1 VASSDPALPR
11 QCDSSAEVSVATALQ
26 AQTTAAQTTAAQT
39 TDAGLAV
46 ASGGAGG
53 DLRLVARLVA
63 GDGQAWRAFV
73 QRYGRL
79 VLTRGIATAREL
91 GRPLDAA
98 GAEDLCAEVFSRLV
112 ADDCR
117 ILRHYEGRSML
128 STWLCVVT
136 RRIAIRRL
144 KTLRREPAQS
154 AADGDHALCSLAGSP
169 ADEPLRQLL
178 AGEALSRLT
187 AALAQLGERDRKLV
201 GLLFFEG
208 CSYREAA
215 GRLQMPMNSIGPTL
229 ARIQKRLRIALQE
242 LEP

>member
-1 VASSDPALPR
+1 VASSDSALPR
-11 QCDSSAEVSVATALQ
+11 QCDSSAALSVATAPPAEGTQ
-26 AQTTAAQTTAAQT
+26 AER
-39 TDAGLAV
+39 LAV
-46 ASGGAGG
+46 SGGTSG
-53 DLRLVARLVA
+53 DLHLVAQLVA
-63 GDGQAWRAFV
+63 SDGQAWRTFV
-73 QRYGRL
+73 ERFGRL

-91 GRPLDAA
+91 GRALDDA

-117 ILRHYEGRSML
+117 VLRLYEGRSML

-144 KTLRREPAQS
+144 KTLAREPALP
-154 AADGDHALCSLAGSP
+154 AADSGHALGSLAGSP

-178 AGEALSRLT
+178 AGEEVSRLT

-201 GLLFFEG
+201 GLLFFES

-215 GRLQMPMNSIGPTL
+215 AALQMPMNSIGPTL